1 MLTRVLQGAGSVLL
15 LTFNLTAAA
24 APREGAAEDGA
35 AEDTVSAPPPVV
47 IVATPQISIKGWKAD
62 RYNDYLVAISERVI
76 AQTNALVSS
85 WPLEADEAEIR
96 QRMDALIA
104 LMEQARQEAL
114 ALPPWKG
121 DASFRDA
128 VATGAAEVI
137 LMIQAYMEEGFPL
150 CTRPEVVYADL
161 QALERL
167 TRNLQARAAQIDDGI
182 HAVQR
187 TFAEDNRY
195 LLRPSPQ
202 PPPLTRPEFRTDTLP
217 PPGSA
222 LSADMHVSFAVRYHN
237 AMAARQNRALN
248 IVNPTLQVIA
258 PGNAARLP
266 ELAAATEQ
274 LQSLL
279 QEVERMGSWGADD
292 GLLAA
297 TRAQIQALIGLTGD
311 TMPQIVALQ
320 EDQGAGGAVRRRDRA
335 AHALLLDTLNKTLAA
350 TPLMWQSQAT
360 AFLDRQGVT
369 AYTAWLKAL
378 PE

>member
-1 MLTRVLQGAGSVLL
+1 MLTRVLRGAGSVLL
-15 LTFNLTAAA
+15 LTFTLTTRPAA
-24 APREGAAEDGA
+24 APREEVAGDAGH
-35 AEDTVSAPPPVV
+35 TVSAPPPVV
-47 IVATPQISIKGWKAD
+47 IVATPQISIKGWKAE
-62 RYNDYLVAISERVI
+62 RYNDYLAAISDRVI

-96 QRMDALIA
+96 RRMDALIA
-104 LMEQARQEAL
+104 LMEQARLEAL

-128 VATGAAEVI
+128 VATGAAEVTR
-137 LMIQAYMEEGFPL
+137 MIHAYMEDGFPL
-150 CTRPEVVYADL
+150 CIKPDVVYADL

-266 ELAAATEQ
+266 ELASATAQ

-279 QEVERMGSWGADD
+279 QEVDRMGAWGADD

-320 EDQGAGGAVRRRDRA
+320 EDQGAGGAVRRKDRA

-378 PE
+378 PQ